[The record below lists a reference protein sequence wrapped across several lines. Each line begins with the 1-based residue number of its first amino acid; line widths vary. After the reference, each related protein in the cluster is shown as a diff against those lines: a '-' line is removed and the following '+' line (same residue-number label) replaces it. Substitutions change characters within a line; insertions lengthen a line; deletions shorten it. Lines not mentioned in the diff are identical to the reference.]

1 MRAFFSLVAVVCAVF
16 VVGGIAASCG
26 GSSACGGK
34 FCADEDGGDATAFAD
49 ASDGSVS
56 FGDTGGKEGG
66 GCAVTCSGD
75 LHDVVD
81 CNNKVVTACPPDQ
94 GCAGGTC
101 VPACDAAKANKS
113 SVGCDYYAVPATD
126 FTGETCFAVYVAN
139 TWGSAVSLTVGWGA
153 NDYTSKLS
161 TFGYIPTGSGATLTY
176 TAMSGGQVPVD
187 GIGILFLSSQASG
200 GCPKPT
206 ATTGVSAPGT
216 QVTNAFHITS
226 DRPVVL
232 YDIFPYGGGSSA
244 VASAT
249 LLLPTSAWD
258 TNYVA
263 TAAWSET
270 GFGNPWIAFVA
281 QQDGTQVSIVPT
293 AAIGAGT
300 GVVADGQGKL
310 GVYNLNA
317 GELLRI
323 QQPTDLTGSIVQSNY
338 PIGSWGGHGCT
349 NLEQPACDGMHQQIP
364 PVKALGHEYVAAR
377 YRNRLSTF
385 DEAPPWRFV
394 GAVDGT
400 TLTYDP
406 PQTGGPTTLA
416 QGQMVE
422 WDAKGPFVVKSQD
435 DKHPF
440 FFGAH
445 MTGCFSLPGG
455 YSSPVGCAGDPEFVD
470 VIPPDQFLAN
480 YIFFT
485 DPTYPES
492 NLVFVRKKG
501 SDNAFHDVTLDCAG
515 VLTGWQNIDSTGNY
529 QFTRADVQTGNFK
542 KVGACDNGRNAAHS
556 DVPFGL
562 TVWGWGTNASST
574 FSEACSYAYPAG
586 ASVQPI
592 NTVVIPPTPH

>member
-1 MRAFFSLVAVVCAVF
+1 MRFAFLAVAAFACAALAV
-16 VVGGIAASCG
+16 SCG
-26 GSSACGGK
+26 SSGNCNFGSNCDGDDGG
-34 FCADEDGGDATAFAD
+34 GGDATVQ
-49 ASDGSVS
+49 DGQGANDGGPT
-56 FGDTGGKEGG
+56 FGDTGSKDGG
-66 GCAVTCSGD
+66 SCGVTCSGD
-75 LHDVVD
+75 LHNVVD
-81 CNNKVVTACPPDQ
+81 CNNNVVTACPPDE
-94 GCAGGTC
+94 GCAAGAC
-101 VPACDAAKANKS
+101 VAACDAAKANKS

-126 FTGETCFAVYVAN
+126 YTQTCFAVYVAN
-139 TWGSAVSLTVGWGA
+139 TWGSPVTLTASWGTQ
-153 NDYTSKLS
+153 NFTSNLS
-161 TFGYIPTGSGATLTY
+161 KFAYLPSGSGKNLTY
-176 TAMSGGQVPVD
+176 TAITNGQVPVD
-187 GIGILFLSSQASG
+187 AVAILFMSG
-200 GCPKPT
+200 AGCPEAVAT
-206 ATTGVSAPGT
+206 ATDTSAAGT
-216 QVTNAFHITS
+216 QVTSAFHITA

-258 TNYVA
+258 NNYIT

-281 QQDGTQVSIVPT
+281 QQDNTTISIVPT
-293 AAIGAGT
+293 NAIVGGT
-300 GVVADGQGKL
+300 GVAAAAKNTLATYTLNTGQ
-310 GVYNLNA
+310 
-317 GELLRI
+317 LLRL
-323 QQPTDLTGSIVQSNY
+323 QQPNDLTGSVVQSNY

-364 PVKALGHEYVAAR
+364 PVKALGHEYVASR
-377 YRNRLSTF
+377 YRNRLSTY

-406 PQTGGPTTLA
+406 PQTGAPTTLS

-422 WDAKGPFVVKSQD
+422 WDAKGPYVVRSQD
-435 DKHPF
+435 ALHPF

-445 MTGCFSLPGG
+445 MTGCFSLPGN

-470 VIPPDQFLAN
+470 VIPPDQYLAN

-485 DPTYPES
+485 DPTYPET

-501 SDNAFHDVTLDCAG
+501 SDNQFHDVTLDCAG
-515 VLTGWQNIDSTGNY
+515 VLTGWQNVDAAGNY
-529 QFTRADVQTGNFK
+529 QFTRADVQTGDFA
-542 KVGACDNGRNAAHS
+542 KVGNCDNGRNAAHS

-562 TVWGWGTNASST
+562 TVWGWGTNKASV
-574 FSEACSYAYPAG
+574 FSEACSYAYAAG